1 MTETG
6 TQKTNA
12 VTTHSLD
19 SETTPVVAVVSAVAE
34 ISGANPFELPPLNN
48 VINAEALN
56 DLVASERH
64 SGLESVSFEYAG
76 YDVVV
81 TGSGDVKVTSTASS
95 SH

>member
-12 VTTHSLD
+12 VTTHSL
-19 SETTPVVAVVSAVAE
+19 SCETTPVVTVVSAVADV
-34 ISGANPFELPPLNN
+34 SGVDPFELPPLND

-56 DLVASERH
+56 ELVASERH

-81 TGSGDVKVTSTASS
+81 TGSGDVKVASTA
-95 SH
+95 